1 MLSRG
6 TSGDLAKRTFTGAC
20 GELEILGV
28 GFGEG
33 LEFVLELGFGE
44 ALCVGVGVALLFGS
58 ASFTGTPLSQTNFLF
73 IFTQVN
79 FLPL

>member
-1 MLSRG
+1 
-6 TSGDLAKRTFTGAC
+6 
-20 GELEILGV
+20 V